1 MMDELYQQMTS
12 GEKELFTRMDT
23 PAKIQAYLDT
33 VSYTAGYENRCVV
46 HVMRDRSAHCLD
58 GALFAAAALRRLG
71 YPPRIIDLL
80 PEPLTDDDHVL
91 AIYKVNGYYG
101 ALAKSN
107 FVGLR
112 MREPVFV
119 TIRELVM
126 SYFENFYNLNGKK
139 TLRTITRP
147 IRLEA
152 YDRVRWMTSDAGID
166 YLEKHLPKLK
176 QYALYPPET
185 VALFNKVDDLTYKA
199 GMLAANLA
207 GIYKPKK

>member
-12 GEKELFTRMDT
+12 GEKDLFTRMDT

-91 AIYKVNGYYG
+91 AIYQVNGYYG

-119 TIRELVM
+119 SIRELVM

-152 YDRVRWMTSDAGID
+152 YDRVHWMTRDAGID
-166 YLEKHLPKLK
+166 YIEKHLPKLK
-176 QYALYPPET
+176 QYALFPPET
-185 VALFNKVDDLTYKA
+185 VALFNDVDDLTYKA
-199 GMLAANLA
+199 GMLAANVA
-207 GIYKPKK
+207 GI